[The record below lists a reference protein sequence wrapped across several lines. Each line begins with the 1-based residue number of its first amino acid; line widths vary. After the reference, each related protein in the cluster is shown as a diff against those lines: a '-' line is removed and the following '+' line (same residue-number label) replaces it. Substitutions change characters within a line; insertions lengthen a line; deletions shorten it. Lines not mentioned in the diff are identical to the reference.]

1 MKLNILKGCGRMSNE
16 QSLKHLRQ
24 KYEELLLVMTSIDDN
39 GNFPIHYDM
48 WEYLLDSG
56 ILQLIEKVTSKKGDK
71 DGL

>member
-1 MKLNILKGCGRMSNE
+1 MSKE

-39 GNFPIHYDM
+39 GKFPSHCEM

-56 ILQLIEKVTSKKGDK
+56 ILQLIEKVTSTKGDK